1 MVVMCPVAE
10 PTTDGVRRG
19 PGRPR
24 SPQADHA
31 ILDATI
37 SLLAEGGYDA
47 LTMEKVAA
55 RAGVGKATVYRRWG
69 SKVELAVDALRSSM
83 AEVEV
88 HSSGSLRDDLIGY
101 VSGMITWLRESTGRV
116 MAGLS
121 AEIQHNRELA
131 EALRTN
137 LVAPRRA
144 VMRAALCDAEAR
156 GDIRAGTDLE
166 LVLDLLAGPLFL
178 RLLISG
184 APIELSSASKIVD
197 IVLAGITP

>member
-1 MVVMCPVAE
+1 QSTIE
-10 PTTDGVRRG
+10 PGAKRG

-24 SPQADHA
+24 SAEADQA
-31 ILDATI
+31 ILGATI

-69 SKVELAVDALRSSM
+69 SKVELAVDALKASI
-83 AEVEV
+83 ADVEV
-88 HSSGSLRDDLIGY
+88 HATDSLRDDLTAY
-101 VSGMITWLRESTGRV
+101 VQGMVTWLTDRTGQV

-121 AEIQHNRELA
+121 AEIQHNAELA

-144 VMRAALCDAEAR
+144 AMLGALEAAKAK
-156 GDIRAGTDLE
+156 GDIRPGVDVE
-166 LVLDLLAGPLFL
+166 VIVDLLVGPLYM

-184 APIELSSASKIVD
+184 VPIEQATARD
-197 IVLAGITP
+197 IV